1 VLIDC
6 DDCAMRDLACGDCV
20 VTVLLRAPES
30 AVAPPPAAS
39 GLGLEVDEGERRA
52 LAVLAD
58 SGLVPR
64 LRLVPL
70 GLPGVAGSGGTGS
83 GGTGSGVTAS
93 GGTVPGAA
101 AS

>member
-20 VTVLLRAPES
+20 VTVLLRAP
-30 AVAPPPAAS
+30 AQAPAAPS
-39 GLGLEVDEGERRA
+39 PGHGVEVDEGERRA
-52 LAVLAD
+52 LDVLAD

-70 GLPGVAGSGGTGS
+70 GPPAGV
-83 GGTGSGVTAS
+83 
-93 GGTVPGAA
+93 VPGAA

>member
-6 DDCAMRDLACGDCV
+6 DECAVRDLACGDCV
-20 VTVLLRAPES
+20 VTVLLRGPAVSTAP
-30 AVAPPPAAS
+30 ADLTGHGV
-39 GLGLEVDEGERRA
+39 EVDDAERRA
-52 LAVLAD
+52 LGVLAD

-70 GLPGVAGSGGTGS
+70 GPP
-83 GGTGSGVTAS
+83 
-93 GGTVPGAA
+93 GGTVAGAA